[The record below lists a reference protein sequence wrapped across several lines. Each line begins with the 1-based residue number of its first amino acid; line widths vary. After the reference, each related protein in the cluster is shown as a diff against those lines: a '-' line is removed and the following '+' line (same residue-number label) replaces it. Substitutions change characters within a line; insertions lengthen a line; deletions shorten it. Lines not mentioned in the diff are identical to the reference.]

1 MSSEIPT
8 SVAKNQ
14 LSCTLLLLCFL
25 FILIGYLE
33 KATGS
38 YSIPFI
44 VAGFALVLSGVLMA
58 CDYVYMVYFHE
69 SRNAK
74 RRDETT
80 NDQSDHVQE
89 VNEKLTTPTEPVNQ
103 IQMKMLESDME
114 SENGTEREAVAV

>member
-1 MSSEIPT
+1 
-8 SVAKNQ
+8 
-14 LSCTLLLLCFL
+14 
-25 FILIGYLE
+25 
-33 KATGS
+33 
-38 YSIPFI
+38 
-44 VAGFALVLSGVLMA
+44 MA

-89 VNEKLTTPTEPVNQ
+89 EVNEKLTTPTEPVNQ
-103 IQMKMLESDME
+103 IQMKMLKSDME